1 MRKWEEGG
9 LTGRAWG
16 CEAGLTETHLT
27 WELQL
32 PVRIAP
38 WVVMARLSTPSAQS
52 LAGSVLEERGLVQ
65 RWLLKGLP
73 LVAVGY
79 WSPYRGWQVL
89 SRERCNWCISK
100 VLPTI
105 SEQVF

>member
-16 CEAGLTETHLT
+16 CEAGLTKTHLT

-32 PVRIAP
+32 PVRTAP

-52 LAGSVLEERGLVQ
+52 LAGVCSRRAWPGAEVAPEGAAPGGC
-65 RWLLKGLP
+65 WLLVSLQGMAGPFQRKMQ
-73 LVAVGY
+73 LVHLQGVTY
-79 WSPYRGWQVL
+79 HL
-89 SRERCNWCISK
+89 
-100 VLPTI
+100 
-105 SEQVF
+105 